1 MENVMITPVWQALRV
16 AWAQLMAD
24 ERDEHGRDPMFRD
37 FCRGASPGVLCRE
50 RHVPTPSMGKAI
62 GKSQTY
68 VGRMLRYWR
77 FLCYHRGARAER
89 RNER

>member
-16 AWAQLMAD
+16 AWAQLMTD

-37 FCRGASPGVLCRE
+37 FCRGHLLGSYAGSGMSQRE
-50 RHVPTPSMGKAI
+50 MGKAI

-77 FLCYHRGARAER
+77 FLCYIEEQGQKGARR
-89 RNER
+89 